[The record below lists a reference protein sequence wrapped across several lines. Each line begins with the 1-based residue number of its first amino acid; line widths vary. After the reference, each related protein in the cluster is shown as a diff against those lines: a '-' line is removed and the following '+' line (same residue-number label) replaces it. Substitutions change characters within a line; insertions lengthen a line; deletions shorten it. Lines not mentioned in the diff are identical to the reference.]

1 MRGRERLRDSLSTER
16 FSAGRIVMRI
26 GETIAT
32 YDVGLALRGKS
43 GRFEITGPTGEIY
56 DVTCKPSHSV
66 ANLEWSSNGNDH
78 PPFLIRRI
86 AEGDLLA
93 DTKAM
98 TAGLPEAELPEEESL
113 SACSP
118 IPFMLEPAAEEERMP
133 NVGNIEL
140 LYLEDNR
147 ETGQMAKASPARTRS
162 RPAASACA
170 RKSKASARQ
179 NSPSTPSLSVSRT
192 GRAAATSTARSSR
205 NR

>member
-1 MRGRERLRDSLSTER
+1 
-16 FSAGRIVMRI
+16 MRI

-147 ETGQMAKASPARTRS
+147 ETGQPSACVYLKSDRRDHAFDGELLMTSRCTTFNELDSEIRRLQAQLDEIRS
-162 RPAASACA
+162 RAKKMFYKTQAF
-170 RKSKASARQ
+170 
-179 NSPSTPSLSVSRT
+179 
-192 GRAAATSTARSSR
+192 ATSA
-205 NR
+205 